1 MNQQIYEE
9 YRKLTNAFTDYNGE
23 NFISTLRV
31 SINFI
36 DQHKGELYSKKNIL
50 HYKVYYNVSLDEII
64 RLI

>member
-36 DQHKGELYSKKNIL
+36 DQHKGELYSKKIFF
-50 HYKVYYNVSLDEII
+50 ITRCI
-64 RLI
+64 TT